1 MPDKN
6 AVIGNKYRRLNSVCK
21 DTLPYA
27 RWRKCPKKTVVLHN
41 KNNDSPSKTEKDL
54 ALKCGYPL

>member
-27 RWRKCPKKTVVLHN
+27 RWRKCPKKTVVF
-41 KNNDSPSKTEKDL
+41 TRRE
-54 ALKCGYPL
+54 